1 LTPTARV
8 TLRPSGISTVG
19 RALVSLGLLLA
30 FVAFS
35 GAGARAAPSKE
46 AIKTSIEKTYN
57 VKVLRIQEGEQ
68 DDRSVYRVTFMN
80 HGGNDNA
87 AFQVNTIVVD
97 AETGKRVPQFRHLAS
112 GYRLPAALDR
122 TLSRQ
127 ATDALR
133 GGRTWRGGS
142 CPSHGHDRTRVRSM
156 TGRGRGAHSHRPRP
170 VTAM

>member
-1 LTPTARV
+1 M
-8 TLRPSGISTVG
+8 
-19 RALVSLGLLLA
+19 SLGLLLA
-30 FVAFS
+30 LVAFA

-46 AIKTSIEKTYN
+46 AIKMSIEKTYD

-68 DDRSVYRVTFMN
+68 GDRSVYRVTFMN

-97 AETGKRVPQFRHLAS
+97 AETGKLVPQFRHLVS
-112 GYRLPAALDR
+112 GYRLSATRER

-133 GGRTWRGGS
+133 GERTWW
-142 CPSHGHDRTRVRSM
+142 
-156 TGRGRGAHSHRPRP
+156 
-170 VTAM
+170 